1 MRRGAD
7 ARSILASG
15 GHVREHPR
23 RRGVRA
29 RRGYRGAVATLSS
42 LLRRGLLGRPV
53 TSHAADEPRMNR
65 WRALPVTS
73 SNALSSLAYAPDE
86 VILTLVAAGTSAL
99 ALGPAVGWAVVAVM
113 LLIVVSFRA
122 AVAAV
127 PHGGIYHMAGMKLG
141 PRAGVV
147 ASAALLLDFV
157 FTAAVSVAAFAHF
170 VAALAPGLTVGSR
183 VLVASAALVGVLLA
197 ALRGVRLSR
206 WVLPVLVSV
215 FVALTALLVLA
226 GLWQEGRGLLGA
238 APTAGWTQEGVGVG
252 GTVGTVATALLAL
265 RAFSAGSVLLTG
277 VEVPVSSTRLMARP
291 AVPTVRWVL
300 TVMALTLGALTVG
313 VMHLAQRTGV
323 VVGLELEN
331 LRDAAG
337 AEVTPDRAPAPVL
350 AQLAD
355 TVYGPGSILSVA
367 TIAATALLLLFAAK
381 SAFRSFPAL
390 AARVAEDGYLPRQL
404 RVRSDR
410 LVHTWSVLGMGAV
423 ALSLVVLFEARTA
436 LLVQL
441 YVIGVLLAFTL
452 AQAGM
457 LRLWRRRLVH
467 TPGSRARAAVR
478 LRLIITAVAW
488 VVTALAGVVVLVT
501 RFTQGAW
508 VALLAIVLGSLVM
521 GRIRR
526 HYADVDRELAPDPQ
540 DDARALPSRVH
551 VVVVVT
557 TLDRP
562 ALRALAYAR
571 ASRPS
576 SLEAVVVDA
585 KRAATL
591 EVIDAWE
598 RAGLPM
604 SLTVIASPYRDTVAP
619 LVRHVR
625 EHRRRSPRDLTMVF
639 IPEYVVR
646 PGWRTLLHNRTA
658 TRQTRR
664 LQREPGVMVGSV
676 PWQVHEGQGS

>member
-23 RRGVRA
+23 RRGARA

-423 ALSLVVLFEARTA
+423 ALSLVLFFEARTA

-585 KRAATL
+585 ERAATL

>member
-585 KRAATL
+585 ERAATL

>member
-1 MRRGAD
+1 M
-7 ARSILASG
+7 
-15 GHVREHPR
+15 
-23 RRGVRA
+23 
-29 RRGYRGAVATLSS
+29 ATLSS

-53 TSHAADEPRMNR
+53 ASHAADEPRMHR

-73 SNALSSLAYAPDE
+73 TNALSSLAYAPDE
-86 VILTLVAAGTSAL
+86 IILTLVAAGTAAL
-99 ALGPAVGWAVVAVM
+99 TLGPLVGWGVVAVM
-113 LLIVVSFRA
+113 LLIVASFRA
-122 AVAAV
+122 AVVAV
-127 PHGGIYHMAGMKLG
+127 PQGGIYRMARTKLG

-170 VAALAPGLTVGSR
+170 AAALLPGLGEESR
-183 VLVASAALVGVLLA
+183 VLVAGAALVGVLLVS
-197 ALRGVRLSR
+197 LRGARLSR
-206 WVLPVLVSV
+206 WVLPVVVSG
-215 FVALTALLVLA
+215 FVALMVLLVLT
-226 GLWQEGRGLLGA
+226 GLWQEGRDALGR
-238 APTAGWTQEGVGVG
+238 APTAGWTQEGAGVG
-252 GTVGTVATALLAL
+252 GAVGALATALLAL

-277 VEVPVSSTRLMARP
+277 VEVPVSSTRVMARP
-291 AVPTVRWVL
+291 AVATVRWVL
-300 TVMALTLGALTVG
+300 ALMGLTLGALTIG

-323 VVGLELEN
+323 VVGLDPAL

-337 AEVTPDRAPAPVL
+337 RPVTQDLAPAPVV

-355 TVYGPGSILSVA
+355 TVFGPGSVLSVA
-367 TIAATALLLLFAAK
+367 TIVTTALLLLFAAK

-390 AARVAEDGYLPRQL
+390 ASRLADDGYLPRQL
-404 RVRSDR
+404 RLRGDR
-410 LVHTWSVLGMGAV
+410 LVHTWGVLALGAT
-423 ALSLVVLFEARTA
+423 ALALVLLFRAQTA

-467 TPGSRARAAVR
+467 TPGARARAAVR
-478 LRLIITAVAW
+478 VRLVITAVAW

-521 GRIRR
+521 GRIRG
-526 HYADVDRELAPDPQ
+526 HYDAVGRELAPDPQ

-551 VVVVVT
+551 VVVVVS
-557 TLDRP
+557 TLNRP

-571 ASRPS
+571 ATRPS

-585 KRAATL
+585 DRSATEAVIEDWARA
-591 EVIDAWE
+591 
-598 RAGLPM
+598 RLPVP
-604 SLTVIASPYRDTVAP
+604 LTVVASPYRDTVVP
-619 LVRHVR
+619 LVRHLR
-625 EHRRRSPRDLTMVF
+625 ERRRRSPRDLTMVF

-658 TRQTRR
+658 TRQRRR
-664 LQREPGVMVGSV
+664 LQREPGVMIGSV
-676 PWQVHEGQGS
+676 PWQIHEGQGR

>member
-238 APTAGWTQEGVGVG
+238 APTAGWTQEGAGVG

-423 ALSLVVLFEARTA
+423 ALSLVLFFEARTA

-585 KRAATL
+585 ERAATL

>member
-23 RRGVRA
+23 RRGARA

-238 APTAGWTQEGVGVG
+238 APTAGWTQEGAGVG

-423 ALSLVVLFEARTA
+423 ALSLVLFFEARTA

-585 KRAATL
+585 ERAATL

>member
-113 LLIVVSFRA
+113 LLIVASFRA

-423 ALSLVVLFEARTA
+423 ALSLVLFFEARTA

-585 KRAATL
+585 ERAATL

>member
-423 ALSLVVLFEARTA
+423 ALSLVLFFEARTA

-585 KRAATL
+585 ERAATL

>member
-238 APTAGWTQEGVGVG
+238 APTAGWTQEGAGVG

-585 KRAATL
+585 ERAATL

>member
-1 MRRGAD
+1 M
-7 ARSILASG
+7 
-15 GHVREHPR
+15 
-23 RRGVRA
+23 
-29 RRGYRGAVATLSS
+29 ATLSS

-53 TSHAADEPRMNR
+53 ASHDVAEPRMSR
-65 WRALPVTS
+65 WQALPVTS

-86 VILTLVAAGTSAL
+86 IVLTLVAAGTAAL
-99 ALGPAVGWAVVAVM
+99 ALGPLVGWGVVVVM
-113 LLIVVSFRA
+113 LLIVASFRA

-127 PHGGIYHMAGMKLG
+127 PQGGIYQMARTKLG

-170 VAALAPGLTVGSR
+170 AAALLPGLGLESR
-183 VLVASAALVGVLLA
+183 VLVACAALVGVLLTS
-197 ALRGVRLSR
+197 LRSARLSR
-206 WVLPVLVSV
+206 WALPVLVSA
-215 FVALTALLVLA
+215 FVALTALLVAA
-226 GLWQEGRGLLGA
+226 GLWQEGQGLLGRA
-238 APTAGWTQEGVGVG
+238 ATSGWTQEGAGIG
-252 GTVGTVATALLAL
+252 GTVGAVATALLAL

-277 VEVPVSSTRLMARP
+277 VEVPVSSSSAMARP
-291 AVPTVRWVL
+291 AVATVRWVL
-300 TVMALTLGALTVG
+300 AVMALTLGALTLG

-323 VVGLELEN
+323 VVALDPAR

-337 AEVTPDRAPAPVL
+337 RPVAEADTPAPVI

-355 TVYGPGSILSVA
+355 TVFGPGSVLSLA
-367 TIAATALLLLFAAK
+367 TIAATALLLLFAAR

-390 AARVAEDGYLPRQL
+390 ASRLAKDGYLPRQL
-404 RVRSDR
+404 RVRGDR
-410 LVHTWSVLGMGAV
+410 LVHTWGVLALGAA
-423 ALSLVVLFEARTA
+423 ALALVLLFRAQTA

-457 LRLWRRRLVH
+457 LRLWRRRLAQ
-467 TPGSRARAAVR
+467 TPGARARAAVR
-478 LRLIITAVAW
+478 LRLTITAVAW

-501 RFTQGAW
+501 RFAQGAW

-526 HYADVDRELAPDPQ
+526 HYEDVGRELAPDPE

-551 VVVVVT
+551 VVVVVS
-557 TLDRP
+557 TLNRP

-571 ASRPS
+571 ATRPS

-585 KRAATL
+585 DRAVT
-591 EVIDAWE
+591 EDVIDAWS
-598 RAGLPM
+598 RAGLPVP
-604 SLTVIASPYRDTVAP
+604 LTVVAAPYRDTVVP
-619 LVRHVR
+619 LVRHLR
-625 EHRRRSPRDLTMVF
+625 ERRRRSPRDLTMVF

-646 PGWRTLLHNRTA
+646 PGWRTLMHNRTA
-658 TRQTRR
+658 TRQKRR
-664 LQREPGVMVGSV
+664 LQREAGVMIGSV
-676 PWQVHEGQGS
+676 PWQIHEGQGDGERSTTV

>member
-23 RRGVRA
+23 RRGARA

-585 KRAATL
+585 ERAATL

>member
-1 MRRGAD
+1 M
-7 ARSILASG
+7 
-15 GHVREHPR
+15 
-23 RRGVRA
+23 
-29 RRGYRGAVATLSS
+29 ATLSS

-238 APTAGWTQEGVGVG
+238 APTAGWTQEGAGVG

-423 ALSLVVLFEARTA
+423 ALSLVLFFEARTA

-457 LRLWRRRLVH
+457 LRQWRRRLVH
-467 TPGSRARAAVR
+467 TPGARARAAVR

-585 KRAATL
+585 ERAATL

>member
-1 MRRGAD
+1 M
-7 ARSILASG
+7 
-15 GHVREHPR
+15 
-23 RRGVRA
+23 
-29 RRGYRGAVATLSS
+29 ATLSS

-585 KRAATL
+585 ERAATL

>member
-1 MRRGAD
+1 M
-7 ARSILASG
+7 
-15 GHVREHPR
+15 
-23 RRGVRA
+23 
-29 RRGYRGAVATLSS
+29 ATLSS

-410 LVHTWSVLGMGAV
+410 LMHTWSVLGMGAV

-585 KRAATL
+585 ERAATL

>member
-23 RRGVRA
+23 RRGARA

-238 APTAGWTQEGVGVG
+238 APTAGWTQEGAGVG

-585 KRAATL
+585 ERAATL